1 MLGVRSEENIPWTLV
16 PLCEGQHNLMEMWE
30 GGLENLLQR
39 MEGKKR
45 QTWQSVS
52 NLKRQSDG
60 SGAGCLRILEAIFIC
75 PSSGKWVSDMRVI
88 DGM

>member
-30 GGLENLLQR
+30 GGLENTSKNG
-39 MEGKKR
+39 GKKR
-45 QTWQSVS
+45 QAWQSVS

-60 SGAGCLRILEAIFIC
+60 REWGSLRILEAIFIC